1 MSEKNISLNQFG
13 FSFQMKT
20 ITLLLTDVN
29 FFQQIYDIL
38 EDDYFESEAN
48 EWIVKTIKDY
58 FEKYRTLPTL
68 EAMKVLLDDV
78 SSDVLKMS
86 VVDNLREA
94 HKHIGDTD
102 LEFVKEKVLDFCKN
116 QTMKNAIISSVDLL
130 ENGNYDDIRKLVND
144 AMNAG
149 TERNVGHEY
158 VKHFEDRYSDTA

>member
-1 MSEKNISLNQFG
+1 MFK
-13 FSFQMKT
+13 
-20 ITLLLTDVN
+20 
-29 FFQQIYDIL
+29 
-38 EDDYFESEAN
+38 
-48 EWIVKTIKDY
+48 VKTN
-58 FEKYRTLPTL
+58 E
-68 EAMKVLLDDV
+68 VNN
-78 SSDVLKMS
+78 DVLKMG

-158 VKHFEDRYSDTA
+158 VKHFESEKLF

>member
-38 EDDYFESEAN
+38 EDDYFESEGN
-48 EWIVKTIKDY
+48 EWIVKTIKEY

-94 HKHIGDTD
+94 HKHIGDSD
-102 LEFVKEKVLDFCKN
+102 LPFVKEKVLDFCKN
-116 QTMKNAIISSVDLL
+116 QTMKSAIINSVDLL
-130 ENGNYDDIRKLVND
+130 ENGNYDDIRKIVND

-149 TERNVGHEY
+149 TERNVGQL
-158 VKHFEDRYSDTA
+158 R